1 MFYIGIALLGIYA
14 FSRLGV
20 DLLPNVNLPHLMVQ
34 TSYTNAT
41 PGELELQVTERLE
54 AQIGTVPGVKIFTL
68 CIFNAK

>member
-41 PGELELQVTERLE
+41 P
-54 AQIGTVPGVKIFTL
+54 
-68 CIFNAK
+68 